1 VDFRDYSQ
9 GTAGIYSK
17 CVSYSGWYLV
27 FDLRAAGLV
36 ALFKLE
42 INVFEEQ
49 KKQFADAARMAG
61 QLGLLSFSSG
71 NLSWRV
77 SGEAVLLT
85 ASRSWLGELSDE
97 QVTVSRISDGTVI
110 EGPAATIE
118 SKFHLGILN
127 ARADANVVLHFQS
140 PFATALCCHKNRQLN
155 FNITPEIPSYIGE
168 IGWVDFFIPGSDK
181 LAEAVIEVMKNH
193 NMAMLLN
200 HGQVTVGK
208 DLKDAIQRA
217 GFFEMTCRTIILN
230 GDNVR
235 VLPGWAVEQLRACA
249 KV

>member
-1 VDFRDYSQ
+1 M
-9 GTAGIYSK
+9 
-17 CVSYSGWYLV
+17 
-27 FDLRAAGLV
+27 V

-49 KKQFADAARMAG
+49 KRQFTDAARMAG

-77 SGEAVLLT
+77 SEEAALLT
-85 ASRSWLGELSDE
+85 ASKSWLGELSEE
-97 QVTVSRISDGTVI
+97 QVTLCRISDGAII
-110 EGPAATIE
+110 EGSAATVE

-127 ARADANVVLHFQS
+127 ARADVNTVLHFQS
-140 PFATALCCHKNRQLN
+140 PFATALCCRKDEQID
-155 FNITPEIPSYIGE
+155 FNLIPEIPFYIGE
-168 IGWVDFFIPGSDK
+168 IGWVDFFMPGSDT
-181 LAEAVIEVMKNH
+181 LAGAVIEVMKKH
-193 NMAMLLN
+193 NMAMLRN

-208 DLKDAIQRA
+208 GLKDAMQRA

-235 VLPGWAVEQLRACA
+235 VLPDWAVEQLRACA